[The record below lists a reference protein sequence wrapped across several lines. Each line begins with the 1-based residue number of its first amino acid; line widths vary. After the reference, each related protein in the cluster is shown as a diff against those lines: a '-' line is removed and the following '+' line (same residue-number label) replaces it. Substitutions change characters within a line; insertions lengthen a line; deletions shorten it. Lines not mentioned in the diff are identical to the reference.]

1 MNFKV
6 AATTGY
12 DAREPFGYQIGQRGE
27 LTRKNARHAAA
38 VLLDKVLSSPCRP
51 AALVIAGY
59 LPGQVLGDPEAMEY
73 VQEFTAALE
82 TISLGI
88 DDQVRGAVAAR
99 LMVEVTALTTELC
112 LATDHAH
119 PTVQ

>member
-1 MNFKV
+1 MDFR
-6 AATTGY
+6 AASTTEY

-27 LTRKNARHAAA
+27 LTREKARHAAA
-38 VLLDKVLSSPCRP
+38 VLLDIVLSGLTGRWRSC
-51 AALVIAGY
+51 IGGY
-59 LPGQVLGDPEAMEY
+59 LPGQVMGDPEAMEY

-82 TISLGI
+82 KISAGI
-88 DDQVRGAVAAR
+88 EDQVRGAVAAR
-99 LMVEVTALTTELC
+99 LVVEVTALSTELC